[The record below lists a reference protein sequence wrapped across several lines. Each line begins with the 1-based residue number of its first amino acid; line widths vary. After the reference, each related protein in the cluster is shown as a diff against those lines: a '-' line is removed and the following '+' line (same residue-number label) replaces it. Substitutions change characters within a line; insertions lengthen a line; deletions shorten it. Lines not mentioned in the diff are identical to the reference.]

1 MMGAARSATA
11 IMRMPWKNL
20 PDALKVSLFMGL
32 VEFLRSGF
40 FVGFFPLFGL
50 EVLKIPLSY
59 VGFLTTLHYGTE
71 AGTRIFAVWLA
82 NRFALGVGFVLS
94 AVLAF
99 ASFYFF
105 LWSPPVLY
113 PLWAVTW
120 GLALAPLWPRIAA
133 YLRQLARPGF
143 EGRSVSYAWLI
154 IGPLIAAGSFGV
166 GFLSK
171 HDLAWGKSALL
182 FGSVLMLAAGLAL
195 FNLRFSERLQKP
207 PPKAW
212 RRYLPL
218 LVPAFLQALAPH
230 LLTTVLFPFLKQSE
244 LGVQDV
250 AWPLALSGLLFL
262 AAFRFASVYADQKDP
277 ANVVTLA
284 AVFAMVGFGV
294 LGFLPTDVAVDV
306 SIPAIGVALGLY
318 LPGWNAVIVRA
329 LPEGERGEGWATLS
343 TASGAAFALGP
354 FVGALAWDL
363 IGPQGPFRLGLFL
376 LALLI
381 PYYQLYFRRLLAH
394 R

>member
-1 MMGAARSATA
+1 
-11 IMRMPWKNL
+11 
-20 PDALKVSLFMGL
+20 MGL
-32 VEFLRSGF
+32 IEFLRSGF

-50 EVLKIPLSY
+50 EILKIPLSY

-82 NRFALGVGFVLS
+82 NRFALGAGLALS

-99 ASFYFF
+99 LSFHLF
-105 LWSPPVLY
+105 LYSPVYLY

-143 EGRSVSYAWLI
+143 EGRSVTYAWLI
-154 IGPLIAAGSFGV
+154 IGPLIASGSFGV

-171 HDLAWGKSALL
+171 HDLALGKIALL
-182 FGSVLMLAAGLAL
+182 VGSVFMLAAGLSL
-195 FNLRFSERLQKP
+195 YQVRFTETLTKP

-212 RRYLPL
+212 KRYLPL

-230 LLTTVLFPFLKQSE
+230 LLTTVLFPFLKETE
-244 LGVQDV
+244 LSMRG
-250 AWPLALSGLLFL
+250 LALPLTLAGVAFLL
-262 AAFRFASVYADQKDP
+262 AFRLASAYADQKDP
-277 ANVVTLA
+277 VHVVTLA
-284 AVFAMVGFGV
+284 AVFAMAGFGV
-294 LGFLPTDVAVDV
+294 LGFMPPETAVYW
-306 SIPAIGVALGLY
+306 SLPAIGLALGLY
-318 LPGWNAVIVRA
+318 MPGWNAVIVRA

-354 FVGALAWDL
+354 FVGAVAWDL

-381 PYYQLYFRRLLAH
+381 PYYQLYFRRLIQH

>member
-1 MMGAARSATA
+1 V
-11 IMRMPWKNL
+11 PWKN
-20 PDALKVSLFMGL
+20 PKTAIAASFFYGVA
-32 VEFLRSGF
+32 EFLRSGF

-71 AGTRIFAVWLA
+71 AASRIFAVWA
-82 NRFALGVGFVLS
+82 VNRLALGAGLVFS
-94 AVLAF
+94 AALAF
-99 ASFYFF
+99 LSFHLF
-105 LWSPPVLY
+105 LWTPTVLY
-113 PLWAVTW
+113 PLWAITW
-120 GLALAPLWPRIAA
+120 GVAMAPLWPRVAA

-143 EGRSVSYAWLI
+143 EGRAITYAWLI

-166 GFLSK
+166 GLLSR
-171 HDLAWGKSALL
+171 HNLAWGKSALIL
-182 FGSVLMLAAGLAL
+182 GSVLVVLGGLAL
-195 FNLRFSERLQKP
+195 AGVRFSETIGRP
-207 PPKAW
+207 PPRAW

-230 LLTTVLFPFLKQSE
+230 LLTTVLFPYLKQTE
-244 LGVQDV
+244 
-250 AWPLALSGLLFL
+250 LALRELWAPLLLTGILF
-262 AAFRFASVYADQKDP
+262 AVFFRLASVYADQKDP

-284 AVFAMVGFGV
+284 ALFAMVGFGV
-294 LGFLPTDVAVDV
+294 LGFLPPETALKI
-306 SIPAIGVALGLY
+306 SLPAIGAALGLY
-318 LPGWNAVIVRA
+318 MPGWNAVIVRA

-343 TASGAAFALGP
+343 TASGVAFAIGP
-354 FVGALAWDL
+354 FVGAVAWDL

-381 PYYQLYFRRLLAH
+381 PYYQLYFRRYVEH

>member
-1 MMGAARSATA
+1 
-11 IMRMPWKNL
+11 
-20 PDALKVSLFMGL
+20 MGL
-32 VEFLRSGF
+32 AEFLRSGF

-71 AGTRIFAVWLA
+71 AATRIFAVWAA
-82 NRFALGVGFVLS
+82 NRLALGLGFVLS

-99 ASFYFF
+99 LAFHLF
-105 LWSPPVLY
+105 LLSPVVLY
-113 PLWAVTW
+113 PVWAVLW
-120 GLALAPLWPRIAA
+120 GLAMAPLWPRVAA

-143 EGRSVSYAWLI
+143 EGRSVTYAWLI

-171 HDLAWGKSALL
+171 YDLTLGKTALF
-182 FGSVLMLAAGLAL
+182 FGSALMLAAGLTL
-195 FNLRFSERLQKP
+195 LNVRFSESLEKP
-207 PPKAW
+207 PARAW

-218 LVPAFLQALAPH
+218 LIPAFLQALAPH
-230 LLTTVLFPFLKQSE
+230 LLTTVFFPFLKQTGLTMEE
-244 LGVQDV
+244 LAV
-250 AWPLALSGLLFL
+250 PLALAGILFL
-262 AAFRFASVYADQKDP
+262 VFFRLASTYADQKDP

-284 AVFAMVGFGV
+284 ALFAMVGFGV
-294 LGFLPTDVAVDV
+294 LGFLPPEAAVDV
-306 SIPAIGVALGLY
+306 SLPAIGAALGLY
-318 LPGWNAVIVRA
+318 MPGWNAVIVRA

-354 FVGALAWDL
+354 FVGAVAWDI
-363 IGPQGPFRLGLFL
+363 IGPQGPFRLGLLL

-381 PYYQLYFRRLLAH
+381 PYYQLYFRRYVE
-394 R
+394 RR